1 MNDEALLDVLA
12 SFHRARVLVCG
23 DVMLDR
29 FVYGSVERTSPEAPV
44 PVMALER
51 TSNMPGGAAN
61 VARNVAALGSHA
73 VLIGVV
79 GADEAAEELR
89 RDLSLVSP
97 LQTRLIVDPSRP
109 TTTKTRYVADRQQIL
124 RTDVERAAPLSEGVA
139 ASLLAQFTAALGES
153 DIVILSDYGKGALS
167 DSVTARAIAAA
178 DAAGKRVLV
187 DPKSRS
193 FLKYKGATVLT
204 PNKHELQSA
213 CGQDC
218 SSDEQ
223 VVAAARQILAQGICS
238 IVVATRGKEGMSIVQ
253 SGVSALHIRTV
264 ASEVYDVTG
273 AGDTA
278 VAAMAVGLAGGA
290 DIANVARLANI
301 AAGIVVGKYGTATA
315 SPDEILARLRSEEE
329 SGTSESNFTLDRAQL
344 LVARWRRLG
353 AARRLYQRLLRHA
366 ASGSRLLAQPGH
378 AGGRSAGRGPELGHS
393 VRRLKGTGRPMQ
405 SGRARHGAHALK
417 AVDAVV
423 IFEEDTPLALIK
435 ALEPDVLVK
444 GADYT
449 LETVVGADV
458 VLERGGKVVLA
469 ELVPAHSTTDTIAPH
484 RGGRKNVI
492 AASAAGHHP
501 RSRRHDHRRSRL
513 S

>member
-1 MNDEALLDVLA
+1 
-12 SFHRARVLVCG
+12 
-23 DVMLDR
+23 
-29 FVYGSVERTSPEAPV
+29 
-44 PVMALER
+44 MALER

-61 VARNVAALGSHA
+61 VARNVAALGSQA

-79 GADEAAEELR
+79 GADEAANELR

-97 LQTRLIVDPSRP
+97 LQTQLIVDPSRP
-109 TTTKTRYVADRQQIL
+109 TTTKTRYVADRQQVL
-124 RTDVERAAPLSEGVA
+124 RTDVELAAPIAEAVA
-139 ASLLAQFTAALGES
+139 ASLLAQFTAALREA
-153 DIVILSDYGKGALS
+153 DIVVLSDYGKGALS

-178 DAAGKRVLV
+178 NAAGKRVLV

-213 CGQDC
+213 CGHDC

-223 VVAAARQILAQGICS
+223 VVAAAREILAQGICS

-253 SGVSALHIRTV
+253 SGSALHIRTV

-290 DIANVARLANI
+290 DISNVARLANI

-315 SPDEILARLRSEEE
+315 SPDEILARLRSEED
-329 SGTSESNFTLDRAQL
+329 SGASESSFTLERAQL

-353 AARRLYQRLLRHA
+353 
-366 ASGSRLLAQPGH
+366 SRVAFTNGCFDMLHPGH
-378 AGGRSAGRGPELGHS
+378 VSLLNQAKRAADRLVVGLNSDKS
-393 VRRLKGTGRPMQ
+393 VRRLKGAGRPVQ
-405 SGRARHGAHALK
+405 NAGARAMVLSSLK

-423 IFEEDTPLALIK
+423 IFDDDTPLGLIT

-449 LETVVGADV
+449 VETVVGADL
-458 VLERGGKVVLA
+458 VLKRGGKVVLA
-469 ELVPAHSTTDTIAPH
+469 ELVPAHSTSETI
-484 RGGRKNVI
+484 RRI
-492 AASAAGHHP
+492 AASAKA
-501 RSRRHDHRRSRL
+501 
-513 S
+513 